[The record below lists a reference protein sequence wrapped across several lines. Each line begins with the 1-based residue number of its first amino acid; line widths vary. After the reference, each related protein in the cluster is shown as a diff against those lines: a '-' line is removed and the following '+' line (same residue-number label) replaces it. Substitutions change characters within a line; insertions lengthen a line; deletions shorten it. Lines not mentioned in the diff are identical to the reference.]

1 MCSFSNYLVEVC
13 KEKAIVAFAR
23 ASLHY
28 AHVSGLVRAG
38 LDHVRWSKLTQVEID
53 RSNAHGAT
61 PSTNTKKRSRFLKY
75 NLLNNLLKK
84 TDVKAILIV
93 KGVAIPLHTML

>member
-1 MCSFSNYLVEVC
+1 MCSFSIYLVEVC

-28 AHVSGLVRAG
+28 ALVSGLVRAG

-53 RSNAHGAT
+53 RSNAHGVETCFDAFQKNRKGRRVV
-61 PSTNTKKRSRFLKY
+61 NTIEVIR
-75 NLLNNLLKK
+75 
-84 TDVKAILIV
+84 
-93 KGVAIPLHTML
+93 P

>member
-53 RSNAHGAT
+53 RSGVETCFDAFQKNRKGRRVV
-61 PSTNTKKRSRFLKY
+61 NTIEF
-75 NLLNNLLKK
+75 NC
-84 TDVKAILIV
+84 T
-93 KGVAIPLHTML
+93 

>member
-28 AHVSGLVRAG
+28 ALVSGLVRTG

-53 RSNAHGAT
+53 RSNAMHT
-61 PSTNTKKRSRFLKY
+61 ELK
-75 NLLNNLLKK
+75 LVLTHFRK
-84 TDVKAILIV
+84 TEKAVVL
-93 KGVAIPLHTML
+93 

>member
-1 MCSFSNYLVEVC
+1 MCSFSIYLVEVC

-28 AHVSGLVRAG
+28 ALVSGLVRAG

-53 RSNAHGAT
+53 RST
-61 PSTNTKKRSRFLKY
+61 ERSAELK
-75 NLLNNLLKK
+75 LVLTHFRK
-84 TDVKAILIV
+84 TEKAVVL
-93 KGVAIPLHTML
+93 